1 MTYMKKYIFPL
12 LLLALGSCVQES
24 AEFIEKQNPEN
35 LIQVTLKADL
45 QPATKVTFDD
55 GGQLVWEDQDSV
67 TLLIGDDTSR
77 GSRPDNSSLTG
88 MLVSV
93 DAGVFEG
100 VVDLGAFNRDDIQG
114 AVYPYSDEHHYRVYE
129 NEGVKYN
136 CIGMLVGGVR
146 TEDGDFHQIQKKDN
160 VLHSG
165 SVTLFSRFTPDYTK
179 DHPNN
184 NFEYGGKYLLDDK
197 VFDWG
202 SALIRFNIFGKHAV
216 MDETEILK
224 SVVLTPKMAGLA
236 GVHYYVEGNDGFMTL
251 DDAVSS
257 TDKNTV
263 TVTLEEGVTLAD
275 KTQENGVKMFM
286 SLLPKGKV
294 TFPEGAEVTVYTDK
308 WFYYVPLSGISVD
321 LVEGR
326 VRKVALD
333 MSTAVSPE
341 KTYYSA
347 DGGEWT
353 MTLPST
359 FQSLAVKGGIRADM
373 LEQIRDAVWAQKT
386 GVDLDLSQAVYETI
400 EFPALFTATAGVPD
414 ETLKSISFPSNVTK
428 IAANAFLYCKA
439 LESVDLSTVS
449 EIGGSAFRYSGL
461 KTLNI
466 PSNVSMIGNYA
477 FGDLQ
482 YLQTVYYNP
491 SIDWAS
497 VADSKSTY
505 SRHIPN
511 RNNVS
516 EWNDRSNPLSV
527 TIGPDVT
534 ELPEY
539 CFDTNAKLTE
549 LIIEGDNLRFIYQW
563 GIRAYNIE
571 RIEFKGGLP
580 SEESSGPGGDFA
592 KKLDEYE
599 GTIYVPDGKLAEF
612 ADNAAVQ
619 TLLATGKYMIREVG
633 SEGQASKALYSV
645 EGEHWYETLPS
656 TFDKLYV
663 KTEGE
668 NEITISEL
676 YMIKSAMKQQSQP
689 VELDFS
695 QATYMSQTF
704 PAMFNGLASTD
715 PATYIK
721 SIRFPKNVTGI
732 ASHAFQYCESLES
745 VDLTGIQSI
754 GEYAFHLSGLK
765 TVDVPSSVTS
775 VGQWAFSHLKYA
787 TEIYYNAPVT
797 TAQKVL
803 GNRNNGSDEWN
814 SAANPLKVTFGP
826 AVTALADYMFDTN
839 GRLTELVF
847 ECENFFVGGN
857 NWLIRATNLKRIE
870 FKAGPPDDNA
880 KTPGTDF
887 AKNLAVGEGVI
898 ICPDGMYDQF
908 NSNPNIQNILATGK
922 YKLMEVSGGTGEVS
936 TVVEWSSDNQ
946 TWQSEIPS
954 EFSELY
960 VRTPAGAMISEED
973 FGKMVV
979 AINAQ
984 SGPVALDMSQ
994 SRSELSSFPASAFGG
1009 TESSPN
1015 TKLQSVRFPS
1025 NMTAIESGAFA
1036 YNTSLESVDLS
1047 TITTLG
1053 DEAFLNS
1060 GLKTVRVDKQV
1071 TSLGLRTFY
1080 NCFQLEEIYFNATD
1094 PALPEFGSA
1103 KRKDFYTFAFDSSYK
1118 SSHTVDM
1125 VAIIGPDTRLPR
1137 YAFIYNANMVKIVFE
1152 YEGSENL
1159 RMGNNSIHTNN
1170 YLSCVE
1176 LKGTSGVIYFSSSG
1190 WGSNGGE
1197 VPDGVSKTML
1207 VPKGTSDLYMKEGQN
1222 ELYTKLISF
1231 GFQLVE
1237 NED

>member
-24 AEFIEKQNPEN
+24 AELIEKQNPEN

-45 QPATKVTFDD
+45 HPATKVTFDD

-100 VVDLGAFNRDDIQG
+100 VVDLGSFNRDDIQG
-114 AVYPYSDEHHYRVYE
+114 AVYPYSDAHHYRVYE

-136 CIGMLVGGVR
+136 CLGMLVGGVR
-146 TEDGDFHQIQKKDN
+146 TENGDFHQIQKKDN
-160 VLHSG
+160 VLHGG

-216 MDETEILK
+216 MDDAEVLK
-224 SVVLTPKMAGLA
+224 SVVLAPKMAGLA
-236 GVHYYVEGNDGFMTL
+236 GVHYYVEGNEGFMTM

-275 KTQENGVKMFM
+275 KTQENGVKVFM

-308 WFYYVPLSGISVD
+308 WFYYVPLSGISVE
-321 LVEGR
+321 LVEGK

-333 MSTAVSPE
+333 LSTAVSPE

-347 DGGEWT
+347 DGAEWT
-353 MTLPST
+353 MTLPAT
-359 FQSLAVKGGIRADM
+359 FQSLAVKGGIRADI

-386 GVDLDLSQAVYETI
+386 GVELDLSQAVYETI

-414 ETLKSISFPSNVTK
+414 ESLKSISFPSNVTK

-497 VADSKSTY
+497 VVDSKSTY

-527 TIGPDVT
+527 TIGPAVT

-549 LIIEGDNLRFIYQW
+549 LIIEADNLKFINQW

-580 SEESSGPGGDFA
+580 SEESAGTGSDFA

-599 GTIYVPDGKLAEF
+599 GTIFVPDGKLAEF

-645 EGEHWYETLPS
+645 EGEHWYETLPT

-745 VDLTGIQSI
+745 VDLAGIQSI

-775 VGQWAFSHLKYA
+775 VGQWAFSHLKNA
-787 TEIYYNAPVT
+787 TEIYYNVPVT
-797 TAQKVL
+797 TGQKVL
-803 GNRNNGSDEWN
+803 GNRNNGADEWN
-814 SAANPLKVTFGP
+814 SAANPLKVTIGP

-870 FKAGPPDDNA
+870 FKAGPPDTNA

-908 NSNPNIQNILATGK
+908 NSNPNIQNILASGK
-922 YKLMEVSGGTGEVS
+922 FILKEHGEANPMALYSVDGQQWAES
-936 TVVEWSSDNQ
+936 
-946 TWQSEIPS
+946 IP
-954 EFSELY
+954 ETFSKLY
-960 VRTPAGAMISEED
+960 VSNKAEGTVTPTD
-973 FGKMVV
+973 VV
-979 AINAQ
+979 KIAAAVKEQ
-984 SGPVALDMSQ
+984 TSLVEVDMSAALFKTEEFPAYFQ
-994 SRSELSSFPASAFGG
+994 NMTNLKAISFPSNITAVAENAFNGCSALENVDLSKITRYGASAF
-1009 TESSPN
+1009 
-1015 TKLQSVRFPS
+1015 KLTGLRSVRL
-1025 NMTAIESGAFA
+1025 E
-1036 YNTSLESVDLS
+1036 NT
-1047 TITTLG
+1047 
-1053 DEAFLNS
+1053 
-1060 GLKTVRVDKQV
+1060 V
-1071 TSLGLRTFY
+1071 TSLGKDVFRCCYKLS
-1080 NCFQLEEIYFNATD
+1080 EAYFNV
-1094 PALPEFGSA
+1094 PA
-1103 KRKDFYTFAFDSSYK
+1103 SSYAGVNDPGVFRWNNPANMDK
-1118 SSHTVDM
+1118 QEDLTLT
-1125 VAIIGPDTRLPR
+1125 IGPDATLPR
-1137 YAFIYNANMVKIVFE
+1137 YGVCDNRNLVKIIFE
-1152 YEGSENL
+1152 YTGGDDLMTGNNAFNRVMNLRTVICKGTTGLMYGSVDTTAGSEVD
-1159 RMGNNSIHTNN
+1159 SSKTK
-1170 YLSCVE
+1170 YLV
-1176 LKGTSGVIYFSSSG
+1176 
-1190 WGSNGGE
+1190 
-1197 VPDGVSKTML
+1197 VPDGCT
-1207 VPKGTSDLYMKEGQN
+1207 DLYKSHSQE
-1222 ELYTKLISF
+1222 KSF
-1231 GFQLVE
+1231 YNQLVVNCGFQLIE
-1237 NED
+1237 QSNYTE

>member
-1 MTYMKKYIFPL
+1 MKKYIFPL
-12 LLLALGSCVQES
+12 LLLTLGSCVQEG
-24 AEFIEKQNPEN
+24 AEPIEKQNPEN
-35 LIQVTLKADL
+35 MLQVTLKADL
-45 QPATKVTFDD
+45 KPVTKVTFDD

-67 TLLIGDDTSR
+67 ALLIGDDSCR
-77 GSRPDNSSLTG
+77 GSRPDNSSLVGLLT
-88 MLVSV
+88 SV
-93 DAGVFEG
+93 DDGVFEG
-100 VVDLGAFNRDDIQG
+100 IVDLGAFNRDDIQG
-114 AVYPYSDEHHYRVYE
+114 AIYPYSDAHHFRIYE

-136 CIGMLVGGVR
+136 CLGMLVGGKM
-146 TEDGDFHQIQKKDN
+146 TEDGDFLQIQKKDN
-160 VLHSG
+160 VLHG
-165 SVTLFSRFTPDYTK
+165 GNVTLFSRFTPDYTK

-202 SALIRFNIFGKHAV
+202 SALIRFNIYGKHAV
-216 MDETEILK
+216 MDESEVLT
-224 SVVLTPKMAGLA
+224 SVVLAPKMAGLA
-236 GVHYYVEGNDGFMTL
+236 GVHYYVEGNDGFMTMA
-251 DDAVSS
+251 DAVST
-257 TDKNTV
+257 TDRNTV
-263 TVTLEEGVTLAD
+263 TVTLEEGVSLAD
-275 KTQENGVKMFM
+275 KTQENGVKVFM
-286 SLLPKGKV
+286 SLLPKGNV

-308 WFYYVPLSGISVD
+308 WFYYVPLSGISVN
-321 LVEGR
+321 LECGK

-333 MSTAVSPE
+333 MSSAVSPE

-353 MTLPST
+353 MALPET

-373 LEQIRDAVWAQKT
+373 LENIRDAVWAQKSA
-386 GVDLDLSQAVYETI
+386 VDLDMSQAVYEAV
-400 EFPALFTATAGVPD
+400 EFPALFTATAGAPD
-414 ETLKSISFPSNVTK
+414 QTLKSISFPSNVTK

-449 EIGGSAFRYSGL
+449 EIGGSAFRYAGL

-491 SIDWAS
+491 SIDWAA
-497 VADSKSTY
+497 VADAKGTY

-516 EWNDRSNPLSV
+516 EWNERSNPLSV

-599 GTIYVPDGKLAEF
+599 GTIFVPDGKLAEF

-619 TLLATGKYMIREVG
+619 TFLATGKYMIREVG

-645 EGEHWYETLPS
+645 EGEHWYETLPA

-676 YMIKSAMKQQSQP
+676 YMIKTAMKQQSQP
-689 VELDFS
+689 VDIDFS

-704 PAMFNGLASTD
+704 PAMFNGTGSAD

-721 SIRFPKNVTGI
+721 SIRFPKNVTDI

-745 VDLTGIQSI
+745 VDLTGIQSV

-765 TVDVPSSVTS
+765 TVNVPSSVTS

-803 GNRNNGSDEWN
+803 GNRNNGADEWN

-826 AVTALADYMFDTN
+826 AVTALGDYMFDTN

-847 ECENFFVGGN
+847 ESENFFVGGN
-857 NWLIRATNLKRIE
+857 NWLIRVNNLKRIE
-870 FKAGPPDDNA
+870 FKAGPPDTDA
-880 KTPGTDF
+880 KTPAPAGYDF
-887 AKNLAVGEGVI
+887 AANLAVGEGVI

-908 NSNPNIQNILATGK
+908 NTNPNIQNILSSGK
-922 YKLMEVSGGTGEVS
+922 YIIKEHGEANPMALYSVDGQQ
-936 TVVEWSSDNQ
+936 WSES
-946 TWQSEIPS
+946 IP
-954 EFSELY
+954 ETFSKLY
-960 VRTPAGAMISEED
+960 VSNKPEGTVTATD
-973 FGKMVV
+973 VV
-979 AINAQ
+979 KIAAAVNEQA
-984 SGPVALDMSQ
+984 SLVEVDMSAAVFK
-994 SRSELSSFPASAFGG
+994 SDEFPAYFRDMTNLKAISFPPNITAVAANAFSGC
-1009 TESSPN
+1009 
-1015 TKLQSVRFPS
+1015 TK
-1025 NMTAIESGAFA
+1025 
-1036 YNTSLESVDLS
+1036 LESVDLS
-1047 TITTLG
+1047 KITRYG
-1053 DEAFLNS
+1053 ASAFKLT
-1060 GLKTVRVDKQV
+1060 GLRSVRLENTV
-1071 TSLGLRTFY
+1071 TSLGQDVFRCCY
-1080 NCFQLEEIYFNATD
+1080 NLGEAYFNV
-1094 PALPEFGSA
+1094 PA
-1103 KRKDFYTFAFDSSYK
+1103 SSYAGVNDPGVFRWNNPANMEK
-1118 SSHTVDM
+1118 QVDL
-1125 VAIIGPDTRLPR
+1125 VLTIGPDATLPR
-1137 YAFIYNANMVKIVFE
+1137 YGVSDNRNLVKIIFE
-1152 YEGSENL
+1152 YTGEADCMTGNNAFNRVMNLRTVICKGTTGLMYGSVSNTAGSEVDA
-1159 RMGNNSIHTNN
+1159 SVTK
-1170 YLSCVE
+1170 YLV
-1176 LKGTSGVIYFSSSG
+1176 
-1190 WGSNGGE
+1190 
-1197 VPDGVSKTML
+1197 VPDGC
-1207 VPKGTSDLYMKEGQN
+1207 SDLYKNHSQTN
-1222 ELYTKLISF
+1222 SF
-1231 GFQLVE
+1231 YKQIVNNCGFQLIE
-1237 NED
+1237 QSDYIE